1 MLGSKD
7 LLYAPKTTG
16 RVDYLF
22 LANNA
27 TRLMLRCIKLRGS
40 HKFRLVYNLQVGHG
54 QDTLD
59 NASQNLHANNHPAAS
74 ASVFLQYTICLK
86 QKRLMYFK
94 LRIFRS
100 RNFCQISL
108 KSVV

>member
-27 TRLMLRCIKLRGS
+27 TRLMSRCIKLRGS
-40 HKFRLVYNLQVGHG
+40 HKFRLVYNLQVGE
-54 QDTLD
+54 
-59 NASQNLHANNHPAAS
+59 
-74 ASVFLQYTICLK
+74 
-86 QKRLMYFK
+86 
-94 LRIFRS
+94 
-100 RNFCQISL
+100 
-108 KSVV
+108 

>member
-59 NASQNLHANNHPAAS
+59 NAPQNLHANNQPAAS
-74 ASVFLQYTICLK
+74 ASVFCNTQ
-86 QKRLMYFK
+86 FA
-94 LRIFRS
+94 
-100 RNFCQISL
+100 
-108 KSVV
+108 